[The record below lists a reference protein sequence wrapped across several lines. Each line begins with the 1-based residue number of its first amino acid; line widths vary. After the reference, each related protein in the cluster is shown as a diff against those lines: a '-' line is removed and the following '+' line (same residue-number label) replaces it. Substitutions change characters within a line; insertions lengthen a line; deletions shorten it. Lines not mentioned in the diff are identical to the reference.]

1 MNHSKLK
8 VMPSEII
15 TTDDLREFKVE
26 LFSELKK
33 LFDERHGQSAK
44 KWLKS
49 YEVRKMLGI
58 SPGTL
63 QNMRINGT
71 IPFTK
76 MGGILFYDSEDIRK
90 ILEDNKNV
98 PLFSFDGKR

>member
-1 MNHSKLK
+1 
-8 VMPSEII
+8 MPSEII
-15 TTDDLREFKVE
+15 TTDDLREFKTE
-26 LFSELKK
+26 LLTEFRKMLK
-33 LFDERHGQSAK
+33 EHHGQPSK

-98 PLFSFDGKR
+98 PRFSFDGKR

>member
-1 MNHSKLK
+1 
-8 VMPSEII
+8 MPSEII
-15 TTDDLREFKVE
+15 TTDDLREFKTE
-26 LFSELKK
+26 LLTEFKKMLKEHH
-33 LFDERHGQSAK
+33 DQPTK

-98 PLFSFDGKR
+98 PRFSFDGKR

>member
-1 MNHSKLK
+1 
-8 VMPSEII
+8 MPSEIL
-15 TTDDLREFKVE
+15 TTDDLREFKIE

-33 LFDERHGQSAK
+33 LIDEHHGQPAK

-76 MGGILFYDSEDIRK
+76 MGGILFYDSGDIQK
-90 ILEDNKNV
+90 ILE
-98 PLFSFDGKR
+98 SGKSQSKIGFGVR

>member
-1 MNHSKLK
+1 
-8 VMPSEII
+8 MPSEII
-15 TTDDLREFKVE
+15 TTDDLREFKTE
-26 LFSELKK
+26 LITEFRKMLK
-33 LFDERHGQSAK
+33 EHHGQPSK

-49 YEVRKMLGI
+49 YEVKKMLGI

-98 PLFSFDGKR
+98 PRFSFDGKR

>member
-1 MNHSKLK
+1 
-8 VMPSEII
+8 MPSEII
-15 TTDDLREFKVE
+15 TTDDLREFKTE
-26 LFSELKK
+26 LFTEFRKMLK
-33 LFDERHGQSAK
+33 EHHGQPSK

-90 ILEDNKNV
+90 ILEDNKNI
-98 PLFSFDGKR
+98 PRFSFGGKR

>member
-1 MNHSKLK
+1 
-8 VMPSEII
+8 MPSEII
-15 TTDDLREFKVE
+15 TTDDLREFKTE
-26 LFSELKK
+26 LLTEFRKMLK
-33 LFDERHGQSAK
+33 EHHGQPSK

-49 YEVRKMLGI
+49 YEVKKMLGI

-76 MGGILFYDSEDIRK
+76 MGGILFYDFEDIRK
-90 ILEDNKNV
+90 ILEDNKSV
-98 PLFSFDGKR
+98 PRFSFEGKR

>member
-1 MNHSKLK
+1 
-8 VMPSEII
+8 MPSEII
-15 TTDDLREFKVE
+15 TTDDLREFKTE
-26 LFSELKK
+26 LLTEFKKMLK
-33 LFDERHGQSAK
+33 EHHGQPSK

-63 QNMRINGT
+63 QNMCINGT
-71 IPFTK
+71 IPFAK

-98 PLFSFDGKR
+98 PRFSFDGKR

>member
-1 MNHSKLK
+1 
-8 VMPSEII
+8 MPSEII
-15 TTDDLREFKVE
+15 TTDDLREFKTE
-26 LFSELKK
+26 LLTEFRKMLK
-33 LFDERHGQSAK
+33 EHHGQPSK

-49 YEVRKMLGI
+49 YEVKKMLGI

-76 MGGILFYDSEDIRK
+76 MGGILFYDFEDIRK
-90 ILEDNKNV
+90 ILEDNKCV
-98 PLFSFDGKR
+98 PRFSFEGKR

>member
-1 MNHSKLK
+1 
-8 VMPSEII
+8 MPSEII
-15 TTDDLREFKVE
+15 TTADLREFKTE
-26 LFSELKK
+26 LLTEFRKMLK
-33 LFDERHGQSAK
+33 EHHGQPSK

-49 YEVRKMLGI
+49 YEVKKMLGI

-98 PLFSFDGKR
+98 PRFSFDGKR

>member
-1 MNHSKLK
+1 
-8 VMPSEII
+8 MPSEII
-15 TTDDLREFKVE
+15 TTDDLREFKTE
-26 LFSELKK
+26 LLTEFRKMLK
-33 LFDERHGQSAK
+33 EYHGQPSK

-49 YEVRKMLGI
+49 YEVKKMLGI

-76 MGGILFYDSEDIRK
+76 MGGILFYDFEDIRK
-90 ILEDNKNV
+90 ILEDNKSV
-98 PLFSFDGKR
+98 PRFSFEGKR

>member
-1 MNHSKLK
+1 MNHSKLNA
-8 VMPSEII
+8 MPSEII
-15 TTDDLREFKVE
+15 TTDDLREFKLE

-33 LFDERHGQSAK
+33 LLDERHGQPTK

-76 MGGILFYDSEDIRK
+76 MGGILFYDSVEIQK
-90 ILEDNKNV
+90 ILESNKQKDR
-98 PLFSFDGKR
+98 FSFSARR

>member
-1 MNHSKLK
+1 
-8 VMPSEII
+8 MPSEII
-15 TTDDLREFKVE
+15 TTDDLREFKTE
-26 LFSELKK
+26 LLTEFRKMLK
-33 LFDERHGQSAK
+33 EHHGQPSK

-49 YEVRKMLGI
+49 YEVKKMLGI

-98 PLFSFDGKR
+98 PRFSFDRKR

>member
-8 VMPSEII
+8 IMPSEIL
-15 TTDDLREFKVE
+15 TTDHLREFKIE

-33 LFDERHGQSAK
+33 MLDERHGQPAK

-49 YEVRKMLGI
+49 FEVRKMLGI

-76 MGGILFYDSEDIRK
+76 MGGILYYDTLDIQK
-90 ILEDNKNV
+90 ILESNKQKDR
-98 PLFSFDGKR
+98 FSFDSRQ

>member
-1 MNHSKLK
+1 
-8 VMPSEII
+8 MPSEII
-15 TTDDLREFKVE
+15 TTDDLREFKTE
-26 LFSELKK
+26 LLTEFRKLLK
-33 LFDERHGQSAK
+33 EHHGQPSK

-49 YEVRKMLGI
+49 YEVKKMLGI

-90 ILEDNKNV
+90 ILEDNKNI
-98 PLFSFDGKR
+98 PRFSFDGKR

>member
-1 MNHSKLK
+1 
-8 VMPSEII
+8 MPSEII
-15 TTDDLREFKVE
+15 TTDDLREFKTE
-26 LFSELKK
+26 LLTEFRKMLK
-33 LFDERHGQSAK
+33 EHHGQPSK

-49 YEVRKMLGI
+49 YEVKKMLGI

-71 IPFTK
+71 MPFTK

-98 PLFSFDGKR
+98 PRFSFDGKR

>member
-1 MNHSKLK
+1 
-8 VMPSEII
+8 MPSEII
-15 TTDDLREFKVE
+15 TTDDLREFKTE
-26 LFSELKK
+26 LLTELRKMLK
-33 LFDERHGQSAK
+33 EHHGQPSK

-49 YEVRKMLGI
+49 YEVKKMLGI

-98 PLFSFDGKR
+98 PRFSFDGKR

>member
-1 MNHSKLK
+1 
-8 VMPSEII
+8 MPSEIV
-15 TTDDLREFKVE
+15 TTDHLREFKIE
-26 LFSELKK
+26 LLFELRKMLNENSSHSE
-33 LFDERHGQSAK
+33 K

-49 YEVRKMLGI
+49 SEVKKMLGI

-76 MGGILFYDSEDIRK
+76 MGGILYYDALEIQK
-90 ILEDNKNV
+90 ILESNKQKDR
-98 PLFSFDGKR
+98 FSFDSRQ

>member
-1 MNHSKLK
+1 
-8 VMPSEII
+8 MPSEII
-15 TTDDLREFKVE
+15 TTDDLREFKTE
-26 LFSELKK
+26 LLTEFKKMLK
-33 LFDERHGQSAK
+33 EHQGQPSK

-90 ILEDNKNV
+90 ILENNKNV
-98 PLFSFDGKR
+98 PRFSFDRKQ